1 MRYSAS
7 DRAVNRGFEDAV
19 AASGTEGSG
28 SREVFE
34 ASVGSNEVFEAFVGS
49 REALEASVS
58 SIGGSD
64 GDGEGRDD
72 TKSLTKRRCWLS
84 RAMFT
89 SPTDATRA
97 KRGFGVL
104 RSGKST

>member
-34 ASVGSNEVFEAFVGS
+34 AFVGS
-49 REALEASVS
+49 REMFEAFVD

-72 TKSLTKRRCWLS
+72 IKSLTKRRCWLS
-84 RAMFT
+84 RATFT

>member
-7 DRAVNRGFEDAV
+7 DRAVTRGFEDAV
-19 AASGTEGSG
+19 AASGTEGSVDF
-28 SREVFE
+28 REGFE
-34 ASVGSNEVFEAFVGS
+34 ASVGSNEV
-49 REALEASVS
+49 LEASVD

-64 GDGEGRDD
+64 EDGEGRED

-104 RSGKST
+104 RSGKSA